1 MDINRFYSHPVVVA
15 SEIFAAGWCNLN
27 CKYCYIPKTDFLK
40 KIHKSILER
49 IEDGTLLEELKNT
62 YGENLTSIS
71 HWGTE
76 PTLTVGKFKKFYS
89 DAIEVFPKLEKVMLS
104 SNFMTNPNNL
114 IKFVTEILPTN
125 KSLTVDIQVSLDG
138 PPEITDN
145 NRLGGASDIIM
156 KNCLTITKAIAD
168 AGTVHRVEMHLK
180 PTISYE
186 VLEFL
191 ADIKNLEYYYDFFDD
206 FMLNWLQAGNNKIR
220 IVRNCDP
227 TVAIPHNYTQEDGI
241 NFYKIVLG
249 QVELQNKKFKAIEPP
264 ECNYYGRFLRI
275 LRFRREFFTKQKMF
289 TCSAGDSCMAIGDK
303 KNSLHSCHRTFYADH
318 DEYINAAKEHG
329 LEDEIMIGLEK
340 GTNDILVETN
350 VVFTDDEYNLIR
362 SLYTNRAYHDFSA
375 HRISTYIAFI
385 KELVD
390 VSQISDCYKDESLAF
405 LLGIILQTME
415 CPMDNV
421 VAHGSDVVPTLGI
434 LRLLGN
440 GAFENILS
448 RILKDSRYI

>member
-1 MDINRFYSHPVVVA
+1 MNINKFYSHPVIVA
-15 SEIFAAGWCNLN
+15 AEIFAAGWCNLN

-40 KIHKSILER
+40 EVHKVILER
-49 IEDGTLLEELKNT
+49 IEDGTLLAELKNA
-62 YGENLTSIS
+62 YGDNLTSIS

-89 DAIEVFPKLEKVMLS
+89 DAVEIFPKLEKVMLS
-104 SNFMTNPNNL
+104 SNFMTNPDNL
-114 IKFVTEILPTN
+114 IKFVTEILPISR
-125 KSLTVDIQVSLDG
+125 SLTVDIQVSLDG
-138 PPEITDN
+138 PPEITDE
-145 NRLGGASDIIM
+145 NRLGGASDVIM
-156 KNCLTITKAIAD
+156 KNCLTITKALSDSDTI
-168 AGTVHRVEMHLK
+168 HKIEMHLK

-206 FMLNWLQAGNNKIR
+206 FMFKWLEAGNKKIG

-227 TVAIPHNYTQEDGI
+227 TVAIPHDYTQQDGI
-241 NFYKIVLG
+241 NFYNIVLG
-249 QVELQNKKFKAIEPP
+249 QVELKNKKFKSIESP

-275 LRFRREFFTKQKMF
+275 LRFKREFFTKPRMF
-289 TCSAGDSCMAIGDK
+289 TCSAGDSSMAIGDNP
-303 KNSLHSCHRTFYADH
+303 NSLHSCHRTFYADH
-318 DEYINAAKEHG
+318 DEYIDAAKQHG
-329 LEDEIMIGLEK
+329 LEKEIMIGLEK

-350 VVFTDDEYNLIR
+350 VVSTEDEYNLVR
-362 SLYTNRAYHDFSA
+362 SLYTNRAYHDFYA
-375 HRISTYIAFI
+375 HRLATYSAFI
-385 KELVD
+385 MELAD
-390 VSQISDCYKDESLAF
+390 ASQISSCYKDQALAF
-405 LLGIILQTME
+405 LLGLSLQTME

-434 LRLLGN
+434 LRLIGN